1 MFALFILGILRSKA
15 DSAGKLKHFI
25 IKFGRFGSV
34 YLLGWPIAVIFSELL
49 LPNYMHN
56 EIITFVEEM
65 THLVANA
72 MICGVYTLPDSSYR
86 KVNMKDSDEVLPTF
100 SVK

>member
-1 MFALFILGILRSKA
+1 MGIFRSVA

-25 IKFGRFGSV
+25 VKLGKFGSM
-34 YLLGWPIAVIFSELL
+34 YLLGWPIAVILSELL

-86 KVNMKDSDEVLPTF
+86 KVNIKDEDEVLP
-100 SVK
+100 SLSRK

>member
-1 MFALFILGILRSKA
+1 MA

-34 YLLGWPIAVIFSELL
+34 YLLGWPVAVIISEFF

-56 EIITFVEEM
+56 EIITFVEEI

-86 KVNMKDSDEVLPTF
+86 KVNLKDSDELLPSF